1 MEWASEEDDENPVCW
16 IYAKYRFL
24 EVFLNCYLVFEITEN
39 FLMAI
44 VSDFLPG
51 NCMFKSLYLFSEVE
65 SPLNFEVL
73 NLLSPFTKFL
83 FSESFLIVMLF
94 FHQKT
99 LGSSAN
105 EASTQRQG

>member
-1 MEWASEEDDENPVCW
+1 MEWASENDDENSVCW
-16 IYAKYRFL
+16 IYSKYRFS

-39 FLMAI
+39 LQMEI
-44 VSDFLPG
+44 VSDFPPS

-94 FHQKT
+94 F
-99 LGSSAN
+99 SSKN
-105 EASTQRQG
+105 FR